1 MVNEDLQEPLQDLS
15 VRPTQR
21 TALRLCRR
29 SAVVAWI
36 SGVYA
41 FGLTWVQ
48 HKWQV
53 PHPHPL
59 PLILLLAVMNSAAAV
74 SLATGLGRVVLGPR
88 RLAALAC
95 AAASLPPL
103 LAWAAVGL
111 YAQAQWRQRRVPND
125 PAMNLAKVLGV
136 TFMRLEAS
144 YAYPNRLETE
154 RMVMF
159 YDRLDHPR
167 RDAAAMDGHLA
178 RMEGMLGGPLRAKVF
193 WVRGR
198 LPRLGQGSLSVHG
211 IALGSGESP
220 PDWGLGGSLDRH
232 ELAHA
237 ALDMY
242 RAHDADPAYLLH
254 EGWAESQSGVGTE
267 VLARRALERRAADQ
281 MLGIRDMVGPK
292 WYHRDFGPVYPLGGA
307 FVDFLIRR
315 YGVARFVRPY
325 NEGKPAAFDAACRNI
340 FGSDLSALEAEFWED
355 VRRQVQGPLPRRPP
369 RGVGPGSA
377 RSPPGSGVLDLE
389 PRGG

>member
-1 MVNEDLQEPLQDLS
+1 M
-15 VRPTQR
+15 
-21 TALRLCRR
+21 
-29 SAVVAWI
+29 VAWV
-36 SGVYA
+36 SGVFA
-41 FGLTWVQ
+41 FALAWGQ
-48 HKWQV
+48 HQWQV

-59 PLILLLAVMNSAAAV
+59 PLILSFAVMTSAAAA

-95 AAASLPPL
+95 AATSLLPPL
-103 LAWAAVGL
+103 AWASVGL

-154 RMVMF
+154 RLVMF
-159 YDRLDHPR
+159 FDRLESPR
-167 RDAAAMDGHLA
+167 RDAEVMDGHLA
-178 RMEGMLGGPLRAKVF
+178 RMEGMLGGHLRAKVF

-220 PDWGLGGSLDRH
+220 PDWGSGGTIDRH

-237 ALDMY
+237 ALDMH
-242 RAHDADPAYLLH
+242 RAPDADPASFLH

-267 VLARRALERRAADQ
+267 VLARRALEQRAADPT
-281 MLGIRDMVGPK
+281 LGLRDMVRPA
-292 WYHRDFGPVYPLGGA
+292 WYHRDQGPVYPLGGA

-315 YGVARFVRPY
+315 YGVGRFVRLY
-325 NEGKPAAFDAACRNI
+325 NEGKPATFDAACRDI
-340 FGSDLSALEAEFWED
+340 LGPDFDALEAKFWED
-355 VRRQVQGPLPRRPP
+355 VRRQVE
-369 RGVGPGSA
+369 GS
-377 RSPPGSGVLDLE
+377 
-389 PRGG
+389 

>member
-1 MVNEDLQEPLQDLS
+1 MVEQDSRETLQGLS
-15 VRPTQR
+15 VRPPHRDT
-21 TALRLCRR
+21 LRLPCR
-29 SAVVAWI
+29 SAVLACV
-36 SGVYA
+36 SGVFA

-48 HKWQV
+48 HQWQV

-59 PLILLLAVMNSAAAV
+59 PLILLLAVMTSAAAV

-103 LAWAAVGL
+103 LAWASVGL
-111 YAQAQWRQRRVPND
+111 YAQTQWRQRRVPND

-154 RMVMF
+154 RLVMC

-198 LPRLGQGSLSVHG
+198 LPRLGQGGLSVHG
-211 IALGSGESP
+211 LALGSGESP
-220 PDWGLGGSLDRH
+220 PDWGLGGTLDRH

-242 RAHDADPAYLLH
+242 RAPDADPASFLH

-267 VLARRALERRAADQ
+267 VLARRALERRAADPT
-281 MLGIRDMVGPK
+281 LGIRDMVGPD
-292 WYHRDFGPVYPLGGA
+292 WYHRDLGPVYPLGGA

-315 YGVARFVRPY
+315 HGVGRFLRLY
-325 NEGKPAAFDAACRNI
+325 DEGKPAAFDAACRDTL
-340 FGSDLSALEAEFWED
+340 GSDLSALEAEFWVD
-355 VRRQVQGPLPRRPP
+355 VRRQVEGY
-369 RGVGPGSA
+369 
-377 RSPPGSGVLDLE
+377 
-389 PRGG
+389 